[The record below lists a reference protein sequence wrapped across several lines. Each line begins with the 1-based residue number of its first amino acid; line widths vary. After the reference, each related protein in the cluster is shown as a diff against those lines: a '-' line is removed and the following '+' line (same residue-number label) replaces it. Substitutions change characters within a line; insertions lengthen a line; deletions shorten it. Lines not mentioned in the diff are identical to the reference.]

1 MKEYKEDIRDK
12 SITARSS
19 HSRVSHGGKVRLPSD
34 HMTKKELRNMSG
46 TCETYNLN
54 KPVGWQEFKAM
65 PDDIKVMYIGRIRE
79 RFGAVPN
86 VQLVKLFG
94 VVDVTIGRELNRIGV
109 KPVCSFANGEGAK
122 IVYEKQAFER
132 WCGFQP
138 EPVEE
143 IPAPEAEPAK
153 EAAPA
158 AEAAETGTRWSAFAP
173 HSGELCFEGDPM
185 EICQTLIMLL
195 GSGPVRLTIGFHRV
209 GDNHG

>member
-19 HSRVSHGGKVRLPSD
+19 HSRVSHGGRVRLPSD

-46 TCETYNLN
+46 TCETWNLN
-54 KPVGWQEFKAM
+54 KPMEWQEFKAM
-65 PDDIKVMYIGRIRE
+65 PDDIKVMYIDRIRE

-86 VQLVKLFG
+86 VQLCKLFG
-94 VVDVTIGRELNRIGV
+94 AADVTIGKELHRIGV
-109 KPVCSFANGEGAK
+109 KPVCGFGGKGAR
-122 IVYEKQAFER
+122 IVYEKQAFEH
-132 WCGFQP
+132 WCGLQS
-138 EPVEE
+138 EVVEE
-143 IPAPEAEPAK
+143 TPVPETEPAE

-158 AEAAETGTRWSAFAP
+158 AETAETGTHWSAFAP